1 MATPAQRV
9 QTPAT
14 LRVWDLAVRITHW
27 SVAAIVLYD
36 LVDDSGDQLHRVVG
50 YIAAGL
56 VVFRIVWAFIGSE
69 HARFAAWLP
78 RPAGVLAYARALA
91 RGRAP
96 RFVSHTPLGAVTM
109 LAMWAL
115 ILLLAV
121 TGWMSRL
128 DPFWGEDWPIDIHRW
143 LSNALLALVIV
154 HVLAAIVMSVK
165 GRENLIGAMF
175 TGRKR
180 R

>member
-27 SVAAIVLYD
+27 SVAAMVLYD

-78 RPAGVLAYARALA
+78 RPG
-91 RGRAP
+91 G
-96 RFVSHTPLGAVTM
+96 
-109 LAMWAL
+109 
-115 ILLLAV
+115 
-121 TGWMSRL
+121 
-128 DPFWGEDWPIDIHRW
+128 
-143 LSNALLALVIV
+143 
-154 HVLAAIVMSVK
+154 
-165 GRENLIGAMF
+165 
-175 TGRKR
+175 
-180 R
+180 